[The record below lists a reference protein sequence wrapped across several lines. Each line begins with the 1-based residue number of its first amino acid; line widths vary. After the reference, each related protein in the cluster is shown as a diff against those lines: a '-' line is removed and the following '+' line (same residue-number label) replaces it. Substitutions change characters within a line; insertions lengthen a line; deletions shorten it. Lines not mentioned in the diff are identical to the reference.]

1 MTMPSRGIS
10 SIQRKATGD
19 DMKCGMK
26 MGGKADSRKGMLK
39 NKAKAGMKISKAS
52 LGPATSA
59 GDVPGF
65 YKGGKVDGCIK
76 KGRTKG
82 KMV

>member
-26 MGGKADSRKGMLK
+26 KGGDARKGMLK
-39 NKAKAGMKISKAS
+39 NKDKMSVGMAKS
-52 LGPATSA
+52 ATPL
-59 GDVPGF
+59 PGY

-82 KMV
+82 KIV

>member
-26 MGGKADSRKGMLK
+26 KGGDARKGMLK
-39 NKAKAGMKISKAS
+39 NKSKAKTKMD
-52 LGPATSA
+52 LMNVGAAESA
-59 GDVPGF
+59 GPFPGAGY

-76 KGRTKG
+76 KGHTKG
-82 KMV
+82 AMK

>member
-1 MTMPSRGIS
+1 MTMPSRGVS
-10 SIQRKATGD
+10 SIQRKATGA

-26 MGGKADSRKGMLK
+26 KGGKADARKGMLK
-39 NKAKAGMKISKAS
+39 NKDKMSVGMAK
-52 LGPATSA
+52 SA
-59 GDVPGF
+59 APMPGY

-82 KMV
+82 AMK

>member
-26 MGGKADSRKGMLK
+26 EGKAVRKNMLK
-39 NKAKAGMKISKAS
+39 NKSKAKS
-52 LGPATSA
+52 KMDLMNVGSAESA
-59 GDVPGF
+59 GKIPGY

-76 KGRTKG
+76 KGHTKG

>member
-26 MGGKADSRKGMLK
+26 KGGDACKGMLK
-39 NKAKAGMKISKAS
+39 NKDKMSTKLNKMS
-52 LGPATSA
+52 LGPAASA
-59 GDVPGF
+59 GPMPGY

-76 KGRTKG
+76 KGHTKG

>member
-26 MGGKADSRKGMLK
+26 KGGDARKGMLK
-39 NKAKAGMKISKAS
+39 NKDKMSTKLNKMS
-52 LGPATSA
+52 LGPASSA
-59 GDVPGF
+59 GAMPGY

-76 KGRTKG
+76 KGHTKG
-82 KMV
+82 KMK

>member
-26 MGGKADSRKGMLK
+26 KGKEVRKGMLK
-39 NKAKAGMKISKAS
+39 NSSKAKTKMDLMNVGAAE
-52 LGPATSA
+52 SA
-59 GDVPGF
+59 GKIPGY

-76 KGRTKG
+76 KGHTKG